1 MKISVIA
8 IFALLGLV
16 ASSPSSSRPEKREL
30 GYDVGECNGT
40 SCRRNLVNSRCGYR
54 SCVGNRGGDGTK
66 CYIQKNSGA
75 TFYPVGCKDSHWLCP

>member
-30 GYDVGECNGT
+30 GYDVG
-40 SCRRNLVNSRCGYR
+40 
-54 SCVGNRGGDGTK
+54 CVGNRGGDGTK